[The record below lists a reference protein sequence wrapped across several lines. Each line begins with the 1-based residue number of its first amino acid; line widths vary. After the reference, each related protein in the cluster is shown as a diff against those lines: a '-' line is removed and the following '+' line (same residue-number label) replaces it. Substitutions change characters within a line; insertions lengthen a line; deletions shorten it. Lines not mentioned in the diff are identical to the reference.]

1 MFPID
6 MPQDIGSRQWTQW
19 FQKQPPMV
27 QNQVVSTIT
36 MSQLNDSVPQSSSAG
51 GYAPELDP
59 QTFGLLDQQGAP
71 PSMDKYGN
79 VQPYDLDVAAKTTNV
94 LQDRNTYLID
104 NAAAMQAGPGAYNAS
119 AFDPI
124 MTPIGQPLQQ
134 PGTQLLARYA
144 QSGGSSWQSYIADAM
159 LNRGL
164 DPAAAQAELMS
175 FISAPETKAAN
186 PQEQAQRQ
194 ALIASLPG
202 KAIED
207 PVSGTFAFTPPDPKN
222 LANTIDVGKIFK
234 WADEGYQKMATDPI
248 LDQST
253 AYQDPATGQ
262 WYQGAK
268 AEDST
273 AAKWYRDRG
282 LALPTDTY
290 TDPDYL
296 DRIAPADIG
305 GWEQNRAMA
314 GQQAD
319 AAFTGFQNEKQKYD
333 QMVAAYLATQNK
345 WEGLRGAASEAAT
358 QPGGGGPS
366 LVERGAPGGGQPIG
380 RTPTPQ
386 SVMGPGTPFDNSKSG
401 GFVPEQ
407 QYQLKPGMG
416 NGLNVFRPVDQR
428 YDTVQGKRFQ
438 DVSPFIQGPPPQTQ
452 GGLDPRLEQNPQR
465 ATGFPTDP
473 RLLAEDITSGNW
485 QPGQPAPGAAK
496 PLQGIASGHLSGQLP
511 TGGVGGG
518 ALGVFSMLG
527 KLLGGTGVGA
537 ELPGRNQAVPTA
549 EDLAGVGGSASGVFG
564 GGSKNKK
571 TKKESEPD
579 WAKAADA
586 IRQQY
591 GRQEMSRQKN
601 SQAIASRRQAQDA
614 PDDVMQRVFAYMDAQ
629 NLQKAGR
636 TRLGDQLAQRALA
649 ARAAGLYGY

>member
-1 MFPID
+1 MFPLD

-19 FQKQPPMV
+19 FQKQPPMI

-59 QTFGLLDQQGAP
+59 QSFGLLDQGMAP
-71 PSMDKYGN
+71 YALDKKGN
-79 VQPYDLDVAAKTTNV
+79 VEPYDLDVAAKTTNV
-94 LQDRNTYLID
+94 LQDRNSYMID
-104 NAAAMQAGPGAYNAS
+104 NAAAMQAGPGAYSAT

-134 PGTQLLARYA
+134 TGQRMLQQYA
-144 QSGGSSWQSYIADAM
+144 GSGGSDWMSYMAEKM
-159 LNRGL
+159 LQGIS
-164 DPAAAQAELMS
+164 PAAAQAQLAALV
-175 FISAPETKAAN
+175 SAPETAGATD
-186 PQEQAQRQ
+186 AQRQ
-194 ALIASLPG
+194 QRAALIASLPG
-202 KAIED
+202 RQVRD
-207 PVSGTFAFTPPDPKN
+207 PKDPTGETYAFLPPDPNDIKN
-222 LANTIDVGKIFK
+222 TADFGKILN
-234 WADEGYQKMATDPI
+234 WGDEIYQKMATDP
-248 LDQST
+248 Q
-253 AYQDPATGQ
+253 AGYQDPLTGQ
-262 WYQGAK
+262 QYVGAK

-273 AAKWYRDRG
+273 AAKWYHDRG

-290 TDPDYL
+290 TDPEYL

-305 GWEQNRAMA
+305 GWEQNRALA

-319 AAFTGFQNEKQKYD
+319 TAQADFQNEKQHYD
-333 QMVAAYLATQNK
+333 EMVAAYLATQNK

-380 RTPTPQ
+380 RTPTPG
-386 SVMGPGTPFDNSKSG
+386 SVMPPASMPQAGGYVNVPGTHLGSTTP
-401 GFVPEQ
+401 
-407 QYQLKPGMG
+407 
-416 NGLNVFRPVDQR
+416 
-428 YDTVQGKRFQ
+428 GKRFQ
-438 DVSPFIQGPPPQTQ
+438 DVSPFIQGPPPQVQ
-452 GGLDPRLEQNPQR
+452 GQLDPRLEQNPQR
-465 ATGFPTDP
+465 ATGFPMDP
-473 RLLAEDITSGNW
+473 RLLAEDITSGDW

-518 ALGVFSMLG
+518 ALGMFSMLG

-537 ELPGRNQAVPTA
+537 EMPGRNQAVPTA

-564 GGSKNKK
+564 GGKNKK

-591 GRQEMSRQKN
+591 GRQETSRQKN
-601 SQAIASRRQAQDA
+601 SQAIAARRQAQEA

-629 NLQKAGR
+629 NLEKAGR

-649 ARAAGLYGY
+649 ARASGLYGY